1 MLREDDKYFRGALC
15 TFLIL
20 CCGEGEKR
28 LFFFLPRRE
37 RKILERVVKLL
48 KTELNGKGQ
57 KKKGE
62 TL

>member
-28 LFFFLPRRE
+28 LFFFASS
-37 RKILERVVKLL
+37 RKKNLGTGRKA
-48 KTELNGKGQ
+48 T
-57 KKKGE
+57 
-62 TL
+62 